1 MILKLSIKH
10 LSLAYPVRNRARA
23 CAPVGPLGRAISNGA
38 YWSAVALVV
47 FLPFITLADTPPLT
61 AAADQVSSVRVVP
74 PGFYQFNN
82 LEIFKSPASDEA
94 PTEIIAIQKNSA
106 ACSIFEGGNPSRSI
120 PCLVKTDEVMTYTVQ
135 IDERTSLLGND
146 REPAVL
152 SDFTA
157 GDSINILGWLS
168 NDGKAI
174 RAAVIR
180 NLELKKFHQTFSG
193 TIKRV
198 TDDGFVLVL
207 DNGKEI
213 TVQTPIV
220 EGVQVT
226 VKGVFDQVNSFVK
239 DVLAIVIRP
248 TIILQETPVEAEAPP
263 ATPPAAPSKAPST
276 LFKNF
281 LKVFGL

>member
-1 MILKLSIKH
+1 MPPLA
-10 LSLAYPVRNRARA
+10 SLAII
-23 CAPVGPLGRAISNGA
+23 GG
-38 YWSAVALVV
+38 ALVV
-47 FLPFITLADTPPLT
+47 FMPSITLADTPPLT

-94 PTEIIAIQKNSA
+94 PTEIIAIQKISA
-106 ACSIFEGGNPSRSI
+106 ACSIYEGGNPNRSV
-120 PCLVKTDEVMTYTVQ
+120 PCPEKTGEVTTYTVQ
-135 IDERTSLLGND
+135 IDERASLLGND

-157 GDSINILGWLS
+157 GDSINVLGWLS

-174 RAAVIR
+174 RAAVVR

-193 TIKRV
+193 TIKKV
-198 TDDGFVLVL
+198 TADGFVLVL

-213 TVQTPIV
+213 TVETPIV
-220 EGVQVT
+220 EGAQVT

-239 DVLAIVIRP
+239 DVLAIIIRP
-248 TIILQETPVEAEAPP
+248 TIILQEAPP
-263 ATPPAAPSKAPST
+263 AEVETPPAAPPVAPSKAPST

>member
-1 MILKLSIKH
+1 MTIKSLIKYLDLASASIL
-10 LSLAYPVRNRARA
+10 LA
-23 CAPVGPLGRAISNGA
+23 L
-38 YWSAVALVV
+38 AVFV
-47 FLPFITLADTPPLT
+47 PFIALADTPPLT
-61 AAADQVSSVRVVP
+61 AAADQVSAVRAVP
-74 PGFYQFNN
+74 PGVYQFNN
-82 LEIFKSPASDEA
+82 LEIFKSPVFDEA
-94 PTEIIAIQKNSA
+94 PTEIVAIQKNSID
-106 ACSIFEGGNPSRSI
+106 CSIYEGGNPNRSV
-120 PCLVKTDEVMTYTVQ
+120 PCPEKTDGITTYTIQ
-135 IDERTSLLGND
+135 IDERTTLLGND

-157 GDSINILGWLS
+157 GDSINVLGWFS

-174 RAAVIR
+174 RAAVVR

-193 TIKRV
+193 TIKKV
-198 TDDGFVLVL
+198 TTDGFTLVL

-220 EGVQVT
+220 EGAQVT

-248 TIILQETPVEAEAPP
+248 TIILQEAPVVEEAPPP
-263 ATPPAAPSKAPST
+263 ATPPSKAPST

>member
-1 MILKLSIKH
+1 MPLLA
-10 LSLAYPVRNRARA
+10 SLAI
-23 CAPVGPLGRAISNGA
+23 VGGA
-38 YWSAVALVV
+38 VMVLA
-47 FLPFITLADTPPLT
+47 LPFVVLADTPPLT
-61 AAADQVSSVRVVP
+61 AAADQIPAVRVVP
-74 PGFYQFNN
+74 PGFYQFNS

-94 PTEIIAIQKNSA
+94 PTEIIAIQKISA
-106 ACSIFEGGNPSRSI
+106 ACSIYEGGNPQRSVSC
-120 PCLVKTDEVMTYTVQ
+120 PAKTGEVTTYTVQ
-135 IDERTSLLGND
+135 IDERTALLGSD

-157 GDSINILGWLS
+157 GDSINVLGWLS

-174 RAAVIR
+174 RAAVVR
-180 NLELKKFHQTFSG
+180 NLESKKFHQTFSG
-193 TIKRV
+193 IIKKV
-198 TDDGFVLVL
+198 TADGFVLVL

-213 TVQTPIV
+213 NVQTPIV
-220 EGVQVT
+220 EGAQVT

-248 TIILQETPVEAEAPP
+248 TIILQEAPP
-263 ATPPAAPSKAPST
+263 AEVVAPSVAPSKAPST